1 MNMGMKFL
9 LLMMVAVTL
18 FISGCSSNPKFSF
31 DFDTRRVTIL
41 TDPEGATITQI
52 NPVGQPSSSL
62 GMSPL
67 KERSVMIV
75 SKITKAE
82 NLSYHMAKTLIE
94 QVDNVVV
101 QISKDGYETYRGTL
115 KTDPQKT
122 VVHTIKLQPQKSA
135 SK

>member
-9 LLMMVAVTL
+9 LLMMAAVTL
-18 FISGCSSNPKFSF
+18 FINGCSSNPKFSF
-31 DFDTRRVTIL
+31 NTDTRRVTIL

-75 SKITKAE
+75 SKITKAKK
-82 NLSYHMAKTLIE
+82 LPYHTTKALME

-101 QISKDGYETYRGTL
+101 QISKDGYETYKGTL

-122 VVHTIKLQPQKSA
+122 IVHTIKLQPQKTA